1 MNEVKIGAKLQQL
14 IDGLGIG
21 LVSSEINNFVD
32 GGVCAAKGWK
42 ANGVHC
48 GLAHKALTETEEK
61 SQAANNALPSAN
73 KKNDL
78 AMIMS
83 DKRAAAA
90 AVYTTNKVK
99 GAPLTVTKENLADGY
114 AQGVIVNSVNAN
126 TCNADGI
133 EKAKKMAELAA
144 TAMGI
149 SPADMVVASTGV
161 IGQVL
166 PIEPIEKGIP
176 ELYAGLSYTGNDEAV
191 KAIMTTD
198 TKPKEIAVE
207 FEIGGKTCHIGGML
221 KGSGMIHPNMATTL
235 TFITSDVSI
244 SSEMVKKA
252 LCDNVQ
258 STLNCVSVDGDMS
271 TNDMCVVMANGCAG
285 NTEITEENDDYGIF
299 CEALWTVMVNLA
311 RMMARDG
318 EGATKLIECNVKGA
332 DSFETAK
339 IAAKSVIMSSLFKAA
354 MYGEDANC
362 GRIMCA
368 LGYADAE
375 YDVNKID
382 IDIASHGGY
391 LNVCK
396 QGSLL
401 DFDEVLAKKILTET
415 DITIIIDLNQGENG
429 AMAYG
434 CDLTYDYVKINGD
447 YRS

>member
-14 IDGLGIG
+14 IDDLGIG
-21 LVSSEINNFVD
+21 LVSSDINTFVD
-32 GGVCAAKGWK
+32 GGVCASAGWK
-42 ANGVHC
+42 ANGIHC
-48 GLAHKALTETEEK
+48 GLAHKALTDTEEK
-61 SQAANNALPSAN
+61 SQAANNALPAN

-78 AMIMS
+78 AMIYS

-99 GAPLTVTKENLADGY
+99 GAPLTVTRENLADGY

-133 EKAKKMAELAA
+133 EKAKKMGELAA
-144 TAMGI
+144 KAMCI
-149 SPADMVVASTGV
+149 SPADMVIASTGV

-176 ELYAGLSYTGNDEAV
+176 SLYAGLSYTGNDEAV

-235 TFITSDVSI
+235 TFITSDVAI
-244 SSEMVKKA
+244 SPEMVKKA

-271 TNDMCVVMANGCAG
+271 TNDMCVVMANGMAG
-285 NTEITEENDDYGIF
+285 NYEITEENDDYGIF

-354 MYGEDANC
+354 MFGEDANC

-368 LGYADAE
+368 LGYANAE

-382 IDIASHGGY
+382 IDIASPGGY

-401 DFDEVLAKKILTET
+401 DFDEVIAKKILVET
-415 DITIIIDLNQGENG
+415 DITIIINLNQGENG
-429 AMAYG
+429 AMAWG

>member
-1 MNEVKIGAKLQQL
+1 MTEIKIGEKLQKL
-14 IDGLGIG
+14 TDTLGIG
-21 LVSSEINNFVD
+21 LISTDINCFVD
-32 GGVCAAKGWK
+32 GGVCASKGWK
-42 ANGVHC
+42 ANGIYC

-61 SQAANNALPSAN
+61 SQAANNALPTN

-99 GAPLTVTKENLADGY
+99 GAPLIVTKENLTDGY

-133 EKAKKMAELAA
+133 EKARKMAELAA
-144 TAMGI
+144 NAMGI
-149 SPADMVVASTGV
+149 PSADMVVASTGV

-176 ELYAGLSYTGNDEAV
+176 SLYSGLSYTGNDQAV

-198 TKPKEIAVE
+198 TLPKEIAVE
-207 FEIGGKTCHIGGML
+207 FELDGKTCHIGGML

-235 TFITSDVSI
+235 TFITSDVAI
-244 SSEMVKKA
+244 SPAMIKKA
-252 LCDNVQ
+252 LCENVQ
-258 STLNCVSVDGDMS
+258 ITLNCVSVDGDMS
-271 TNDMCVVMANGCAG
+271 TNDMCVVMANGMAE
-285 NTEITEENDDYGIF
+285 NAEITEENDDYGIF

-368 LGYADAE
+368 LGYADAD

-382 IDIASHGGY
+382 ISISSVGGY

-415 DITIIIDLNQGENG
+415 DISIIIDLNQGDNG
-429 AMAYG
+429 AMAWG

>member
-1 MNEVKIGAKLQQL
+1 MENVIIGEKTQEL
-14 IDGLGIG
+14 IDSLGIE

-48 GLAHKALTETEEK
+48 GLAHKALTDTEEK

-144 TAMGI
+144 NAMGI

-161 IGQVL
+161 IGQVF

-176 ELYAGLSYTGNDEAV
+176 GLYSGLSYTGNDEAV

-207 FEIGGKTCHIGGML
+207 CEIGGKICRVGGML

-235 TFITSDVSI
+235 TFITSDAAI
-244 SSEMVKKA
+244 SPEMVKKA

-258 STLNCVSVDGDMS
+258 YTLNCVSVDGDMS

-285 NTEITEENDDYGIF
+285 NSEITEENDDYGIF

-339 IAAKSVIMSSLFKAA
+339 TAAKSVIMSSLFKAA

-382 IDIASHGGY
+382 IDIASKGGY
-391 LNVCK
+391 LNVCR

-401 DFDEVLAKKILTET
+401 DFDEVLAKKILVET
-415 DITIIIDLNQGENG
+415 DITIIINLNQGDNG
-429 AMAYG
+429 AMAWG

>member
-1 MNEVKIGAKLQQL
+1 MSEVKIAEKLRKL
-14 IDGLGIG
+14 IDTLGIG
-21 LVSSEINNFVD
+21 LVSTDINNFVD

-48 GLAHKALTETEEK
+48 GLAHKALTDTEEK
-61 SQAANNALPSAN
+61 SQAANNALPTN

-99 GAPLTVTKENLADGY
+99 GAPLTVTKENLSDGY

-144 TAMGI
+144 AAMGI

-176 ELYAGLSYTGNDEAV
+176 TLYAGLSYTGNDEAV

-198 TKPKEIAVE
+198 TQPKEIAVE
-207 FEIGGKTCHIGGML
+207 FEIGGKTCHVGGML

-235 TFITSDVSI
+235 TFITSDVAI
-244 SSEMVKKA
+244 SPEMIKKA
-252 LCDNVQ
+252 LCENVQ
-258 STLNCVSVDGDMS
+258 YTLNCVSVDGDMS
-271 TNDMCVVMANGCAG
+271 TNDMCVVMANGMAG
-285 NTEITEENDDYGIF
+285 NAEITEENDDYGIF

-339 IAAKSVIMSSLFKAA
+339 TAAKSVIMSSLFKAA
-354 MYGEDANC
+354 MFGEDANC

-368 LGYADAE
+368 LGYANAD

-382 IDIASHGGY
+382 IDIASTGGY